1 MKLHLTEDQA
11 DDLKLFVEEDEN
23 YKTLLKVTEQ
33 LVALQL
39 QALATVNEDQLIRE
53 RNILEGMK
61 KLQRNLI
68 DLKKFL
74 SR

>member
-1 MKLHLTEDQA
+1 MNIQLTEDQA
-11 DDLKLFVEEDEN
+11 EDLKLFVEEDEN

-39 QALATVNEDQLIRE
+39 QSLATINEDQLIRE